1 MKAIVQI
8 LTIGERLQKLN
19 RNIVR
24 KRNIIIKDEGPQVQ
38 MRIVLAAA
46 VQMKEKENMISIR
59 NIIER
64 EKKKLEVRIRTIKIN
79 KENPQVIRVRNQIF
93 KKDWKNMKILLLLK
107 NSSNFYKFQ
116 ILISQVYQALEKFR
130 VSKF

>member
-38 MRIVLAAA
+38 RRIVLAAA
-46 VQMKEKENMISIR
+46 VQMKEKEKEDMINIR

-64 EKKKLEVRIRTIKIN
+64 KMNKLEVRIRAISIN
-79 KENPQVIRVRNQIF
+79 KENLQVKKGMNQIY
-93 KKDWKNMKILLLLK
+93 KNKDWKNMKIL
-107 NSSNFYKFQ
+107 
-116 ILISQVYQALEKFR
+116 
-130 VSKF
+130 